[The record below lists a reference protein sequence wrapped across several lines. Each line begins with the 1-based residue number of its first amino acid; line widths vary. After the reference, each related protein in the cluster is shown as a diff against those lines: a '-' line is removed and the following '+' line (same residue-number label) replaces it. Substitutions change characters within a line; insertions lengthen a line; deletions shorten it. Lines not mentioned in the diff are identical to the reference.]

1 MLAESLERIRREI
14 AAAARRAG
22 RDPEAVRLVA
32 VTKTVGVER
41 IREALALGL
50 HDFGENR
57 VQEALPK
64 VQLFPRER
72 WHFIGHLQTN
82 KVKKVVGSFVL
93 IHSLDRYS
101 LAEALQQ
108 EGEKRGCLVPA
119 LVQVNVS
126 GERSKHGL
134 APEELADFLAA
145 LRDFPRIKV
154 EGLMTMAPYTEDP
167 EETRPVFRRLK
178 ELQQEAEARGMALPH
193 LSMGMSNDF
202 TVAVEEGAT
211 IVRIGS
217 SLFGGAP

>member
-1 MLAESLERIRREI
+1 
-14 AAAARRAG
+14 
-22 RDPEAVRLVA
+22 
-32 VTKTVGVER
+32 
-41 IREALALGL
+41 
-50 HDFGENR
+50 
-57 VQEALPK
+57 
-64 VQLFPRER
+64 
-72 WHFIGHLQTN
+72 
-82 KVKKVVGSFVL
+82 
-93 IHSLDRYS
+93 
-101 LAEALQQ
+101 
-108 EGEKRGCLVPA
+108 
-119 LVQVNVS
+119 
-126 GERSKHGL
+126 ERSKHGL
-134 APEELADFLAA
+134 AQEELADFLAA